1 MPIEHTK
8 SADTKSAERADPIQ
22 SERVAALEGQGKDE
36 TKSAKS
42 PQSEEGSTPSPTN
55 IKSRRSLASQ
65 KLPSSGSLMTTSSQ
79 AETNSTS
86 STNAKSQGPPFPFF
100 VLGLPHVTTVVE
112 LRLAFVS
119 YRNYHMLLL
128 TLRRPSVDGVT
139 KVPKISTRKIFDDDL
154 LR

>member
-1 MPIEHTK
+1 M
-8 SADTKSAERADPIQ
+8 SAERADPIQ

-36 TKSAKS
+36 AKSAKS
-42 PQSEEGSTPSPTN
+42 PQSEEGSTASPT

-86 STNAKSQGPPFPFF
+86 STNAKSQCPPFPFF

-128 TLRRPSVDGVT
+128 TLRRPSIDGVT